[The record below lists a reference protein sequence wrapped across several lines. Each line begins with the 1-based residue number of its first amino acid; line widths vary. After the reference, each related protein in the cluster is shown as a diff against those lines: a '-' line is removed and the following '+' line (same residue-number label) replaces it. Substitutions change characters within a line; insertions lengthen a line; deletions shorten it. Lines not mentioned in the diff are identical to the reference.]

1 MKEAGFLTEEIKDIS
16 DFENENESES
26 AGLEVEENF
35 EAQEIIDENQE
46 MLKKL
51 DELQK
56 DLKEQEERFLR
67 LAAEYDNYRKRSEKD
82 RISAYNDGKAKTV
95 AEILSIADCIERA
108 IEASG
113 DADAEYQKGLRM
125 LSEQFDASLGR
136 LGVESFGCVGDGFDP
151 ELHNAISHIESDEV
165 GENVIAQIFQKGYKM
180 GDKIIRHAMVSVA
193 N

>member
-16 DFENENESES
+16 DFENENEGES
-26 AGLEVEENF
+26 AGLEVEESL
-35 EAQEIIDENQE
+35 EEQEIIDENQE

-56 DLKEQEERFLR
+56 DLNEQEERFLR